1 MINNKGEGI
10 RKKKKAIALPL
21 SLSWNIKNQ
30 APKKFSG
37 ADPIHFIDEM
47 TDFFFCFF
55 VFFVLSCF
63 LLIRIA
69 DYVVRFIFF
78 FSFLFLLF
86 FHFGFIY
93 NIHNLNANVK
103 YQKKNCQNAFFFI
116 FCLLTMNPMATNRQW
131 RWWWWNIRQLID
143 CLDIHRKN
151 EEGKKKIHERIKNG

>member
-103 YQKKNCQNAFFFI
+103 YQKKNCQNAFFYI
-116 FCLLTMNPMATNRQW
+116 LLAYNESNGNKSTMKMMMMKHSTINWLSRHTQKKA
-131 RWWWWNIRQLID
+131 
-143 CLDIHRKN
+143 
-151 EEGKKKIHERIKNG
+151 KKKSMKE